1 MKTNRVKIAA
11 LKATVAIT
19 EFAIKHRA
27 KLERAKTVLPILS
40 AAAAAYFLGR
50 MVGLIIQFAVL

>member
-1 MKTNRVKIAA
+1 MNTNNVRIAA

-27 KLERAKTVLPILS
+27 ILERTKSILPILS
-40 AAAAAYFLGR
+40 AAVAAYFLGR
-50 MVGLIIQFAVL
+50 MVGLIIQFTVL